1 MDKEQPKV
9 VLVELLRD
17 LKCQE
22 EVARPSKEQLPKA
35 IKSQEEV
42 VRLRKQLQLGA
53 RPGKEQM
60 LTTLQPQEEWRT
72 PPYAATPMTPRCT

>member
-17 LKCQE
+17 LKSQE
-22 EVARPSKEQLPKA
+22 EVTRPSKEQLPKV

-42 VRLRKQLQLGA
+42 A
-53 RPGKEQM
+53 
-60 LTTLQPQEEWRT
+60 
-72 PPYAATPMTPRCT
+72 